1 MMGLVWCDKELDS
14 YRSGAGLAHA
24 CTPPSL
30 SIDGH
35 TDTDALSWRNEHNK
49 ESVVFHN
56 DVKATPHDPVV
67 KANEVVSGIES
78 DGNESDWEQVKCA
91 STLICSMSMLIFS
104 FC

>member
-1 MMGLVWCDKELDS
+1 MGLVWYDKELDS

-35 TDTDALSWRNEHNK
+35 TDTDALSWQNDHNK
-49 ESVVFHN
+49 ESVILHN
-56 DVKATPHDPVV
+56 DVEVAQNESLV
-67 KANEVVSGIES
+67 KANKVVSGIES

-91 STLICSMSMLIFS
+91 SILN
-104 FC
+104 